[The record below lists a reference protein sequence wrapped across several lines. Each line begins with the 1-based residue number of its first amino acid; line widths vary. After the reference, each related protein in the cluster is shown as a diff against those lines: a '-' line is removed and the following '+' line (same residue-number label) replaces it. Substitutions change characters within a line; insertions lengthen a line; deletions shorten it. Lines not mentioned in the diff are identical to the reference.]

1 MTKANDR
8 TRGTRASSMFK
19 PEVLQAQHPDVTPQ
33 PEQIPEEIPA
43 SSSTRTSTPDLR
55 VLDALRRLVKAEAW
69 LEDHDEEHPQWF
81 VALARQMSII
91 GELTELEIQG
101 AEIAW

>member
-1 MTKANDR
+1 M
-8 TRGTRASSMFK
+8 
-19 PEVLQAQHPDVTPQ
+19 
-33 PEQIPEEIPA
+33 
-43 SSSTRTSTPDLR
+43 TSTPDPR

-91 GELTELEIQG
+91 GELTELELQG
-101 AEIAW
+101 AEIDW